1 MYGNVKKKYKKKA
14 NVYIKVNS
22 DNEEFNNNNE
32 PTLSTAKL
40 SALIRLWEEEEEE
53 QIRFRFTA

>member
-1 MYGNVKKKYKKKA
+1 VYGNVKKKYKKKA

-40 SALIRLWEEEEEE
+40 SALIRL
-53 QIRFRFTA
+53 